1 MVAHAHQGARGGG
14 GFALPPPTHNFW
26 SKMKVGL
33 WKMRGKMKG
42 KREMCTGKEK
52 VKRNGEKKRKKLG
65 N

>member
-1 MVAHAHQGARGGG
+1 MVARAHQGAREG
-14 GFALPPPTHNFW
+14 NFW

-52 VKRNGEKKRKKLG
+52 VKRNGEKKEKNLEISI
-65 N
+65 